1 MDKIKIVI
9 DIETIPTE
17 IDQAWLEEKREKI
30 VRSYKTENTIMKHL
44 EEAADSWKWELG
56 GTQIVCVGIKNLN
69 TGETK
74 TLTCSDEKLL
84 LETLYFAVRDW
95 TKRLG
100 DGTHYERK
108 PLQLIGFNI
117 QSFDLPHLHVAYAR
131 HGLPAP
137 FKLYKHSVT
146 DLINWPYG
154 HQLGRRS
161 LNYYLR
167 AFGVEGKTGNG
178 ADVERLWREDQEKG
192 TNQVVEYCKADV
204 EKTAELYLRM
214 GEIWQD

>member
-17 IDQAWLEEKREKI
+17 IDQSWLEEKKEKI

-44 EEAADSWKWELG
+44 ENAADSWKWELG
-56 GTQIVCVGIKNLN
+56 GTQVICVGMHNIN
-69 TGETK
+69 TGATK
-74 TLTCSDEKLL
+74 VCSGADEKVVLT
-84 LETLYFAVRDW
+84 EVADVFRDW

-108 PLQLIGFNI
+108 PLHLINFNLLA
-117 QSFDLPHLHVAYAR
+117 FDLPQLHVAYAR
-131 HGLPAP
+131 HGLPVP
-137 FKLYKHSVT
+137 FKLHRYSVT

-154 HQLGRRS
+154 YQLGHRS

-167 AFGVEGKTGNG
+167 AFGIEGKTGSG
-178 ADVERLWREDQEKG
+178 AEIPRLWKEDQENG
-192 TNQVVEYCKADV
+192 TNQVAEYCKADV

-214 GEIWQD
+214 GEMWQD

>member
-17 IDQAWLEEKREKI
+17 IDQAWLEEKKEKI

-56 GTQIVCVGIKNLN
+56 GTQVICVGMKNLN
-69 TGETK
+69 TGK
-74 TLTCSDEKLL
+74 LQAFSGADEKVLL
-84 LETLYFAVRDW
+84 SEVGAEFQDW

-117 QSFDLPHLHVAYAR
+117 QNFDIPHLHVACSR
-131 HGLPAP
+131 NNLLPP
-137 FKLYKHSVT
+137 FRLHRYSVT
-146 DLINWPYG
+146 DLIDWPYG
-154 HQLGRRS
+154 YQLGRRS

-178 ADVERLWREDQEKG
+178 ADVARLWKEDQEKG
-192 TNQVVEYCKADV
+192 TNQVAEYCKADV

-214 GEIWQD
+214 GEMWQD